1 MTPIEIHRRAV
12 VLLNCL
18 AEEAISPRKRF
29 ELANVAKKQT
39 SYLKTKQTDK
49 EVASNLNHLHNHI
62 SKTLQAFPNLKDKYP
77 TALTLLAEIEAS
89 AKKSTEEFTHPSGK
103 SGV

>member
-1 MTPIEIHRRAV
+1 MTPIEIQRRAV

-29 ELANVAKKQT
+29 ELANAVKKQI
-39 SYLKTKQTDK
+39 SCLATKQTDK
-49 EVASNLNHLHNHI
+49 EIVSNLNHLHNHI
-62 SKTLQAFPNLKDKYP
+62 SKALQAFPNLKVRHP

-89 AKKSTEEFTHPSGK
+89 ARKSTGEFTHPDGK